1 MSLLGRKTRWK
12 AYSRAYRTELWKSV
26 ISGRERLFKKIA
38 VESPLYLA
46 HGTILDVGTGPG
58 RLPLLMTEG
67 APNVK
72 CIGIDLE
79 PILLNDGRR
88 KALTTQAH
96 NRPSFILSDV
106 QALPFRDQSFDM
118 VISTM
123 SLHQW
128 PNRQKGATE
137 LLRVLKDGGIAIIF
151 VGRIQL
157 YPGKVGIFDF
167 VMRKSAKCLASIFES
182 AGFKDIKITYPQFDL
197 LKFVGR
203 K

>member
-1 MSLLGRKTRWK
+1 MSLWKRKIRWE
-12 AYSRAYRTELWKSV
+12 AYNRAYRTSLWKLV
-26 ISGRERLFKKIA
+26 MQGRKPLFKRIA
-38 VESPLYLA
+38 IETPQYLA
-46 HGTILDVGTGPG
+46 RGTVLDVGTGPG
-58 RLPLLMTEG
+58 RLPLLLAEV
-67 APNVK
+67 APNIK

-88 KALTTQAH
+88 KALISQGYDGI
-96 NRPSFILSDV
+96 SFLLADV

-128 PNRQKGATE
+128 PNRQKGAAE
-137 LLRVLKDGGIAIIF
+137 LRRVLKNGGIAIIF

-157 YPGKVGIFDF
+157 YPGKVGLFDYAT
-167 VMRKSAKCLASIFES
+167 RKSAKYLAAIFGS
-182 AGFKDIKITYPQFDL
+182 AGFKDMKITYPQFDL
-197 LKFVGR
+197 LKFTGR